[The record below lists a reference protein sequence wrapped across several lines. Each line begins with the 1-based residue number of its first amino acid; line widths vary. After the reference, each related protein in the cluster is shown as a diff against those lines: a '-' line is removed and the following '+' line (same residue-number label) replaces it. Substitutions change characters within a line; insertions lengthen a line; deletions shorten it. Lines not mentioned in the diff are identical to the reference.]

1 MIECVTTTSNNS
13 LLLCLRHMGGDAIGP
28 LSSTTCQILPHRQAS
43 EGGRL
48 KLFRFMSILAAA
60 CPARMDGAGPLSR
73 ARALPPTCLIWQLH
87 ALFSER
93 ISFKSTLYSSSYCL
107 LVLVSLCPLYVQGEN
122 PPRTG
127 DSPEKSLEYYWLTP
141 DVTPDVFFFLDFLTD
156 DLRPSKEVL
165 SSIVVASK
173 QKRKLADSQ
182 FSSSTL

>member
-13 LLLCLRHMGGDAIGP
+13 LLICLRHMGGDAIGP
-28 LSSTTCQILPHRQAS
+28 LSSTTCQILPRRQAS

-60 CPARMDGAGPLSR
+60 CPARMDGAGPFSR

-107 LVLVSLCPLYVQGEN
+107 LVLVSLCPLYVQGES

-127 DSPEKSLEYYWLTP
+127 DSPEKSLEYSFLAP
-141 DVTPDVFFFLDFLTD
+141 DDFFFLDFLTD
-156 DLRPSKEVL
+156 DLRPSTAVL
-165 SSIVVASK
+165 SSIVVASM
-173 QKRKLADSQ
+173 QKRKLDDSQ